1 MRSEAIFDQE
11 NLEQA
16 IKDMEMSMSKNGFW
30 DNQSGQDSVI
40 QKYKRYK
47 NLLDSYQDLRK
58 KWEEIRELEEIIS
71 PRDPEFGELSQEIE
85 ALYRAVEELDIQL
98 LFQGED
104 DPKSAI
110 VTIHS
115 GAGGTESQDWVQML
129 ARLYTRFC
137 ERKGFSVR
145 VTDTLEG
152 EEVGLKHIT
161 FIAEGEYAYG
171 YLKSERGVHRLIR
184 ISPFDSNRRRH
195 TTFALVEV
203 TPEWEDEIEVNIAPE
218 ELKIETFRASGRGG
232 QHVNVTDSAVRI
244 IHLPTGMVVQ
254 CQNERS
260 QHQNKALA
268 LRVLKARLYE
278 YYREEQSKKL
288 MELKGEAKDIAWGSQ
303 IRTYVFHPY
312 TMVKDHRTGHETGN
326 IGRVMDGEIE
336 DFIEAYLRK
345 ERNL

>member
-1 MRSEAIFDQE
+1 
-11 NLEQA
+11 
-16 IKDMEMSMSKNGFW
+16 MSKNGFW
-30 DNQSGQDSVI
+30 DNQSEQNSVI

-47 NLLDSYQDLRK
+47 SLLDSYQELRK
-58 KWEEIRELEEIIS
+58 RWKEVQELAEIIS
-71 PRDPEFGELSQEIE
+71 PREPEFDELSREIE
-85 ALYRAVEELDIQL
+85 ALSREVEELDIQL

-129 ARLYTRFC
+129 TRLYTRFC
-137 ERKGFSVR
+137 ERKGFGVQI
-145 VTDTLEG
+145 TDILEG

-161 FIAEGEYAYG
+161 FIVEGEYAYG

-203 TPEWEDEIEVNIAPE
+203 TPELEDEIEVNIAPE

-278 YYREEQSKKL
+278 YYREEQTRKL
-288 MELKGEAKDIAWGSQ
+288 MELKGEAKDIAWGNQ

-312 TMVKDHRTGHETGN
+312 TMVKDHRTGYETGN